1 MNDINPVQTT
11 PFSIAY
17 KIKSRVWAMI
27 NMTIFRWNFFFMR
40 KYRVAIL
47 KLFGAK
53 IDWSC
58 SIDRTS
64 TIIAPWNLTM
74 KEKSSLGEFSLI
86 MCHNEVVIG
95 KKTCIGRDVYLLTGS
110 HNIESNTFELTTGPI
125 NIGSCVWV
133 ATRST
138 VGKGV
143 TIGDG
148 AVVAA
153 ESNVVKDV
161 EPWTVVGGNPAKFI
175 KKRVI
180 KD

>member
-1 MNDINPVQTT
+1 MSYTPTQTT
-11 PFSIAY
+11 PFGIAY
-17 KIKSRVWAMI
+17 KLKSRLWGLTNA
-27 NMTIFRWNFFFMR
+27 TLFRWSLFFMR

-58 SIDRTS
+58 SVDRTA
-64 TIIAPWNLTM
+64 TIVDPWNLSM
-74 KEKSSLGEFSLI
+74 GRMSSIGEYACI
-86 MCHNEVVIG
+86 RCRGKVTIG
-95 KKTCIGRDVYLLTGS
+95 ENCCIGRDVYLLSAS
-110 HNIESNTFELTTGPI
+110 HDISSPTFDMISAPI
-125 NIGSCVWV
+125 NIEDNVWI

-143 TIGDG
+143 TIGKG
-148 AVVAA
+148 AVIAA

-161 EPWTVVGGNPAKFI
+161 EPWTVVGGNPAKPI

-180 KD
+180 KE